1 MSVGT
6 YVNRK
11 EKKKM
16 ILPSFILVWEYSNS
30 LQLCLTL
37 SDSVAH
43 QVPLSMGFWKQ
54 EYWNGLPCHSAG
66 DLPNPGLE
74 HASLISP
81 ELAGRFFTTN
91 ATWKITH
98 SFLHL
103 YNFYLSIY
111 IILFDVPNNL
121 WDRKES
127 YYYLPFMRQQLQK
140 RSSTY

>member
-6 YVNRK
+6 HVNRK

-16 ILPSFILVWEYSNS
+16 ILPSFILVWEYSKS

-43 QVPLSMGFWKQ
+43 QAPLSMGFWKQ
-54 EYWNGLPCHSAG
+54 EYWSGLPCHSPG

-81 ELAGRFFTTN
+81 ELAGRFFTTAPSERLPGPPGRLSN
-91 ATWKITH
+91 
-98 SFLHL
+98 
-103 YNFYLSIY
+103 NFWR
-111 IILFDVPNNL
+111 D
-121 WDRKES
+121 ES
-127 YYYLPFMRQQLQK
+127 YSCTVASLSCVHSPCCP
-140 RSSTY
+140 